1 MLTIVKY
8 NEVMDY
14 SFLTVEE
21 VASALKVCDM
31 TIYRHIKAG
40 RLKAYKVGKFFRID
54 KKEFDNFLT
63 KTKTEE

>member
-1 MLTIVKY
+1 
-8 NEVMDY
+8 MDY